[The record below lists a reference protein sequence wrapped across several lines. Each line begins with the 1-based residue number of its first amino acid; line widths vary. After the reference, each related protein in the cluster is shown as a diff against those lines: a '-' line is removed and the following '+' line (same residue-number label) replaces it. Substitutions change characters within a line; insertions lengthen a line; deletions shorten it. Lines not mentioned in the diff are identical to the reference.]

1 MFFLT
6 DLKSKGC
13 EIVEGRSFREFILRR
28 EPALAR
34 QWDGELVKIQPNRD
48 MLDRIH
54 QYGWLAAKLHYMFDT
69 STDIEDIR
77 VALTQGTIGE
87 YFEEHAVN
95 CYIENRSCGVAPQRE
110 EGVTAALTLGVVE
123 QLDDAQSL
131 LHEFEWSEWRRMW
144 VTASEHG
151 LSLNESKTLDIM
163 REVVD
168 LAKIGLRARGA
179 GEEKFLEPALTR
191 LEQRK
196 TPADDMIK
204 AFNVGGMQQLIK
216 EFKRV
221 I

>member
-1 MFFLT
+1 
-6 DLKSKGC
+6 
-13 EIVEGRSFREFILRR
+13 
-28 EPALAR
+28 
-34 QWDGELVKIQPNRD
+34 
-48 MLDRIH
+48 
-54 QYGWLAAKLHYMFDT
+54 
-69 STDIEDIR
+69 
-77 VALTQGTIGE
+77 
-87 YFEEHAVN
+87 
-95 CYIENRSCGVAPQRE
+95 
-110 EGVTAALTLGVVE
+110 
-123 QLDDAQSL
+123 
-131 LHEFEWSEWRRMW
+131 MW

-196 TPADDMIK
+196 TPTDDMIK